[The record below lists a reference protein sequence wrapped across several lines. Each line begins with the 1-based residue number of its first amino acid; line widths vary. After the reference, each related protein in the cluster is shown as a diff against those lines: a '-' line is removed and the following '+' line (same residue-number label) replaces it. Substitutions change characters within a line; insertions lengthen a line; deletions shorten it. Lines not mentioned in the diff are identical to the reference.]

1 MVGGVRKSPTRY
13 VEAKFWRILMIWKT
27 YIFLLSVW
35 HQRLYSFHYYL
46 VLKVYPTSLRKFVLE
61 MKAAL
66 ELEKPIRE
74 SLRLWEKFEN
84 HWNTGNNG
92 EDSENSVKEIF
103 LKATQ
108 LLKSQQDWQIAECV
122 RWMKR
127 KSRIPMFFLAWVCFT
142 TITIWKA
149 LGKKDLILSLS
160 VRNEVNFKY
169 TEFEMSVNIQKKLFL
184 RQSNIK
190 IGQ

>member
-1 MVGGVRKSPTRY
+1 
-13 VEAKFWRILMIWKT
+13 
-27 YIFLLSVW
+27 
-35 HQRLYSFHYYL
+35 
-46 VLKVYPTSLRKFVLE
+46 
-61 MKAAL
+61 
-66 ELEKPIRE
+66 
-74 SLRLWEKFEN
+74 
-84 HWNTGNNG
+84 
-92 EDSENSVKEIF
+92 
-103 LKATQ
+103 
-108 LLKSQQDWQIAECV
+108 
-122 RWMKR
+122 MKR